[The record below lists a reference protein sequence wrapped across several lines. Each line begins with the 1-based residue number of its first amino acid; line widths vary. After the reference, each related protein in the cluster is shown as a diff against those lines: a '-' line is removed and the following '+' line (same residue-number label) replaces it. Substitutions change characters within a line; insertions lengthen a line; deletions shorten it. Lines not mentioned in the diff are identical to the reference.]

1 MEFYREENRFTVGK
15 KKIKIN
21 KTTGMGPK
29 SCKCSE
35 GGGPRS
41 KSTVFLRC
49 TRVLYAIKG
58 EIFGSFDV
66 IIEKKRKTIDLP
78 AGE

>member
-1 MEFYREENRFTVGK
+1 
-15 KKIKIN
+15 
-21 KTTGMGPK
+21 MGPN

-35 GGGPRS
+35 GGGPWS
-41 KSTVFLRC
+41 NLSVFLRC
-49 TRVLYAIKG
+49 ERVLYAIKG
-58 EIFGSFDV
+58 EVFGSFDV